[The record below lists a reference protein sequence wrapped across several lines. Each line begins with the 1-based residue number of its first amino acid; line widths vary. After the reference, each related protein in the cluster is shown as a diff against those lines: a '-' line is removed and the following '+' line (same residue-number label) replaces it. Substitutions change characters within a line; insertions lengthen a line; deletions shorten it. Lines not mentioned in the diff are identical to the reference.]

1 MNLNDLNPMQRRAA
15 ETLEGP
21 VLILAG
27 AGSGKT
33 RTLTYRV
40 ANLLEHGV
48 KAWHILALTFTNK
61 AAREMRERIER
72 LAGADAGEAWIGTF
86 HSICCR
92 ILRRDIEKLGYE
104 RSFTIYDDDDQQ
116 RVIKAVLKELDIDE
130 KFLPPKAVSADISD
144 AKNRLLSPDE
154 WLQKRGGD
162 YRSQKTHDVMTRYE
176 QRLRAANALDFDDLL
191 VKTLQLFVEHPPV
204 LEYYQGRFQYVHVD
218 EYQDTN
224 YAQYQLVRLITRES
238 RNLCVVGDDDQS
250 IYGWRGADIRNIL
263 DFEKDFP
270 DTTVIKLEQN
280 YRSTAN
286 ILDAAN
292 QIIAH
297 NEGRKEKEL
306 WTEDGEGEKITL
318 YAAAD
323 ERDEAAWICQ
333 RIRQLQRGGTPYGSI
348 AILYRMHALSRV
360 LEETLM
366 RAGIPYHVY
375 GGTRFYDRREVRD
388 VLAYLR
394 VIQNPADDISL
405 SRIINVPK
413 RAIGDST
420 VEQLTQYARQNN
432 MSLYAAV
439 AAPPDTLASRARK
452 SVNDFSSLIV
462 SLLLAKETLPLSEFV
477 QKVID
482 DSGLIA
488 QYQKE
493 ENEENQARIEN
504 IREFMGAVTE
514 FEQKSEDKSLFAFL
528 ENVALVTELDNQDSA
543 PSFVTMMTLHSAKG
557 LEYDAVFMSGMEEGI
572 FPSARAMQEDNRVEE
587 ERRLCYV
594 GVTRARKLLHLS
606 YARRRMLFNQ
616 MQFNAPSCF
625 LQEIPQRLIREEQ
638 SSAAQSASYGYGA
651 PAARGAGWGSYGGS
665 GMRRQGGYQDN
676 ESRPQYG
683 YGDTM
688 PQRRAPAPKA
698 PARPAQQPWNIPGV
712 QRGFVASPARSVQV
726 QLFKVGDKVQHPK
739 FGNGVIREVTGSGDV
754 ARLHIVFPVFG
765 EKVLA
770 QSIAPIV
777 KIEE

>member
-270 DTTVIKLEQN
+270 DATVIKLEQN

-394 VIQNPADDISL
+394 LIQNPADDISL

-420 VEQLTQYARQNN
+420 VEQLTQYARQND

-452 SVNDFSSLIV
+452 NVNEFSSLIV

-625 LQEIPQRLIREEQ
+625 LQEIPKRLIREEQ

-683 YGDTM
+683 YGDTV
-688 PQRRAPAPKA
+688 PQRRASAPKA

-712 QRGFVASPARSVQV
+712 QRGFVPSPARSVQV

-739 FGNGVIREVTGSGDV
+739 FGKGVIREVTGSGDA

>member
-1 MNLNDLNPMQRRAA
+1 MNLNDLNLMQRRAA

-204 LEYYQGRFQYVHVD
+204 LEYYQSRFQYVHVD

-270 DTTVIKLEQN
+270 DATVIKLEQN

-323 ERDEAAWICQ
+323 ERDESAWICQ

-420 VEQLTQYARQNN
+420 VEQLTQYARQND

-462 SLLLAKETLPLSEFV
+462 SLLLAKETLPLSELV

-625 LQEIPQRLIREEQ
+625 LQEIPKRLIREEQ

-683 YGDTM
+683 YGDTV

-712 QRGFVASPARSVQV
+712 QRGFVPSPARSVQV

-739 FGNGVIREVTGSGDV
+739 FGKGVIREVTGSGDA